1 MNILAASPSYT
12 NSVNGLATSQTESSG
27 QERRASVDAGSESP
41 SYRVSMSAE
50 DQSVARAERDR
61 NVSESY
67 DASVNEI
74 VAQQAASLKDLP
86 PLTFFTQADV
96 ENYQQT
102 LMAELNSRG
111 IDTSEPIDFG
121 FDYQGK
127 VIVKNDHPDKAA
139 IEAIFEDDMDLRNGM
154 VQTSNYF
161 LFQEIYELHQQW
173 ADKID
178 SGVSEEVAGA
188 WLVNTVQSAVSKSGE
203 GITLSDGKF
212 TDPFSSAS
220 GNTHALKAYQL

>member
-1 MNILAASPSYT
+1 MNVLGASPSYP
-12 NSVNGLATSQTESSG
+12 NAVNGLVSPQAESSAQNG
-27 QERRASVDAGSESP
+27 RAKADPVNESP
-41 SYRVSMSAE
+41 SYRVSLSDDEQTHSM
-50 DQSVARAERDR
+50 AEREKK
-61 NVSESY
+61 VSEQY
-67 DASVNEI
+67 EASVNKI
-74 VAQQAASLKDLP
+74 VEQQSASLEDLP
-86 PLTFFTQADV
+86 PLTFFTEADV

-102 LMAELNSRG
+102 LMAELNGRG

-139 IEAIFEDDMDLRNGM
+139 IEAIFEEDMDLRNGM
-154 VQTSNYF
+154 VKASNYF

-173 ADKID
+173 ADKVD

-203 GITLSDGKF
+203 GLTLADGKF
-212 TDPFSSAS
+212 ADPFSSAAK
-220 GNTHALKAYQL
+220 NTHALKAYQL

>member
-1 MNILAASPSYT
+1 MNVLGANPSYT
-12 NSVNGLATSQTESSG
+12 NAASGLVTPQSESSEQKARTKTDSVN
-27 QERRASVDAGSESP
+27 ESP
-41 SYRVSMSAE
+41 SYRVSISDDE
-50 DQSVARAERDR
+50 QSHSMAERDKK
-61 NVSESY
+61 VSEKY
-67 DASVNEI
+67 EASVNEI
-74 VAQQAASLKDLP
+74 VEQQSASLEDLP
-86 PLTFFTQADV
+86 PLTFFTEADV

-154 VQTSNYF
+154 VKASNYF

-188 WLVNTVQSAVSKSGE
+188 WLVNTVVV
-203 GITLSDGKF
+203 
-212 TDPFSSAS
+212 
-220 GNTHALKAYQL
+220 N